1 MRGGES
7 KMKKHI
13 TLVVLALMLAAT
25 GLAYA
30 ELVEGEVAS
39 VDLEG
44 KAIEVNKAGAAAGAA
59 AEKVRIS
66 VNDKTTYAGDVTA
79 LAEVIEGDKV
89 KVDAD
94 KDATSGSW
102 VAKSVEVATA
112 E

>member
-1 MRGGES
+1 M
-7 KMKKHI
+7 MA
-13 TLVVLALMLAAT
+13 LAMLALMLVAS

-30 ELVEGEVAS
+30 ELVQGEVAS

-44 KAIEVNKAGAAAGAA
+44 KAIEINKTAADAAAGAA
-59 AEKVRIS
+59 AEKVRVS

-89 KVDAD
+89 KIEAE
-94 KDATSGSW
+94 KDATSGNW